1 MLNYLY
7 YKLFQASLKSSL
19 KDTPE
24 FMTSISFGGLISV
37 NILVI
42 NAFLAKLDIFPF
54 LFSSKIQVFIFVL
67 ITILFPIIFY
77 NKKRY
82 KTIQKKYYQENN
94 NERIKGNVIVAIYVA
109 ISFISIFAVAF
120 FKPGKL

>member
-19 KDTPE
+19 KETPE
-24 FMTSISFGGLISV
+24 FMTSISFGGLISI
-37 NILVI
+37 NILSI
-42 NAFLAKLDIFPF
+42 NAFLAKLDIFPY
-54 LFSSKIQVFIFVL
+54 LFSSKIQVCVFGL
-67 ITILFPIIFY
+67 TTILLTIIFY

-82 KTIQKKYYQENN
+82 KSIQKKYSIENN
-94 NERIKGNVIVAIYVA
+94 KERIKGNLIVAIYVA
-109 ISFISIFAVAF
+109 ISFISIFAIAF